1 LDVVPARGGDFDG
14 AFYVVL
20 AFDFAEIKI
29 LVGGTGQSFVDRTGS
44 RTFSPRRNS
53 TTSESHDFRYTR

>member
-1 LDVVPARGGDFDG
+1 MPARGGDFDG

-29 LVGGTGQSFVDRTGS
+29 LVGGTGHV
-44 RTFSPRRNS
+44 PVVRRPNRF
-53 TTSESHDFRYTR
+53 EDIFAAKKLYDLREP